1 VDSFIELFY
10 WNIASKPPTIVPQPN
25 PFNSSSSNQSL
36 ERQQYEQKLK
46 ELKSKYET
54 LLITYIKKLSQI
66 SVSGRT
72 YSQEE
77 LQQIEKKKKTLQL
90 LYSILSGGTH
100 EKNQT
105 LQYLQQVE
113 IYFQK
118 FLPIPTTPK
127 NSPLSPNNYQT
138 SSHTI
143 TPPMPLPP
151 KIPGEKKV
159 PPIVKLESSP
169 VKPATIKPTNRK
181 PTISDLVDKICVP
194 ETHNPNVLPMIKKV
208 LGTFFNGTVL
218 FDTSYKEKSQNN
230 NTNWWLP
237 SSKDELPESKITGK
251 RQRNS
256 ELHIISDEVIECSE
270 FKQKK
275 YRKLS
280 NSSLMYQ
287 RSAILEAFHKEDN
300 GESDIKLEL
309 NGINSE
315 IIISF
320 KESLSSSLSLEESN
334 NIDENHKSQECKIK
348 LNDKDLSITNMPI
361 SSQISFCKAYESL
374 NIKLTKEIE
383 SLPEFKIS
391 FLPPMNDFELLLSCE
406 FVSKNIPGVNIRVPV
421 EYPIENIEYY
431 FDKRYETLPFLKEI
445 HFTLQQNLL
454 KSFDNLTIHS
464 FLTKFYKAVE
474 TCESS

>member
-1 VDSFIELFY
+1 MLKRVLDIFASGTTSLDS
-10 WNIASKPPTIVPQPN
+10 SQT
-25 PFNSSSSNQSL
+25 
-36 ERQQYEQKLK
+36 K
-46 ELKSKYET
+46 E
-54 LLITYIKKLSQI
+54 
-66 SVSGRT
+66 
-72 YSQEE
+72 
-77 LQQIEKKKKTLQL
+77 
-90 LYSILSGGTH
+90 
-100 EKNQT
+100 
-105 LQYLQQVE
+105 
-113 IYFQK
+113 
-118 FLPIPTTPK
+118 
-127 NSPLSPNNYQT
+127 
-138 SSHTI
+138 
-143 TPPMPLPP
+143 
-151 KIPGEKKV
+151 
-159 PPIVKLESSP
+159 
-169 VKPATIKPTNRK
+169 
-181 PTISDLVDKICVP
+181 D
-194 ETHNPNVLPMIKKV
+194 
-208 LGTFFNGTVL
+208 
-218 FDTSYKEKSQNN
+218 KSQNN
-230 NTNWWLP
+230 NTNWWIP

-320 KESLSSSLSLEESN
+320 KESSLSSLEESN

-431 FDKRYETLPFLKEI
+431 FDKRYGTFNFI
-445 HFTLQQNLL
+445 
-454 KSFDNLTIHS
+454 
-464 FLTKFYKAVE
+464 FYKIL
-474 TCESS
+474 